1 MSLRLLPYLYLRVSY
16 YPGECN
22 ERYKTLGVSEGLGRR
37 GWGLDLRGESLPPVP
52 VVMRGREDKEDK
64 KYFFRWFEGNV
75 PLIQGE

>member
-1 MSLRLLPYLYLRVSY
+1 MSLRLLPYLRGSY
-16 YPGECN
+16 YPVECN

-37 GWGLDLRGESLPPVP
+37 AWGLDLRGESLPPVP
-52 VVMRGREDKEDK
+52 VLMRGREDK